1 MDRDAAER
9 SHIYQLQSSD
19 AWQVWKQKPAHEK
32 QDGRLVSDF
41 VDDLNPRVISPLK
54 MQVKTVLKETRSQIQ
69 HLSVLEDML
78 SAREQIIFLR
88 RLEELDADRR
98 KAESAKATVIQAKE
112 QLLSGYND
120 QKIQLK
126 TAYSLKADTE
136 ERLRKLEDEHRNL
149 EDNYG
154 DLHDIWIKQT
164 QKLEKTE
171 KRRNKLAKK
180 LEDAQERLDKDEG
193 TRECVICLDAKITM
207 AFMPCGHMCVCKEC
221 AEKYIHAAPC
231 PICRKPVGSYVEIF
245 MS

>member
-98 KAESAKATVIQAKE
+98 KTESAKATVIQAKE
-112 QLLSGYND
+112 QLLSKTKSILGDRNLHSCKSKKFFAFLKCLVSSVD
-120 QKIQLK
+120 SPRKK
-126 TAYSLKADTE
+126 TAFPE
-136 ERLRKLEDEHRNL
+136 LR
-149 EDNYG
+149 
-154 DLHDIWIKQT
+154 ICSIQ
-164 QKLEKTE
+164 
-171 KRRNKLAKK
+171 
-180 LEDAQERLDKDEG
+180 G
-193 TRECVICLDAKITM
+193 T
-207 AFMPCGHMCVCKEC
+207 
-221 AEKYIHAAPC
+221 
-231 PICRKPVGSYVEIF
+231 
-245 MS
+245 